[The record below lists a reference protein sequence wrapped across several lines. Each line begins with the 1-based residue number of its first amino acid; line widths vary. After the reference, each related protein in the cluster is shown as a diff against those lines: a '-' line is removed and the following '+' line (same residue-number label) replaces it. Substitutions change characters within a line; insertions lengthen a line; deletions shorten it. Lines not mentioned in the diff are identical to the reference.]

1 MNNTTSDLSAK
12 LLANENVTVV
22 RAPTSTASFDI
33 KSRTLTLPQWKDM
46 TPEIESMLV
55 GHEVGHALFT
65 DNTYLEPLEINRKLK
80 TYMNVLEDVRIEK
93 KLKRIYPGIRKTMT
107 EGYRQ
112 LNERDFFGV
121 KSVKDMNTLLLID
134 KINLYFKAGFSCGVS
149 FSPAEKQ
156 FVNRAEAT
164 ETIEEIIALA
174 NEIREYSKEKA
185 KEAKE
190 KQQQEYAE
198 EDKEEDEEEDEEGFD
213 GDFYD
218 PEVTMEDEEDD
229 LDLDEEKEER
239 TSKKTIGRAPK
250 VEDEVEQDL
259 DAKTVDSFEQK
270 LADLADTST
279 TYSYYELQDQYL
291 VDPIVGYKT
300 ILSETVETDDHVNRK
315 QVEEFKQET
324 VRVVNYLV
332 KEFEMRKS
340 AQMYKRA
347 QTSKIGSLDMKK
359 IWSYKLKDDVF
370 KRITTIAEGK
380 NHGMI
385 FLLDWSG
392 SMQEV
397 INDTIKQVINLALFC
412 QRAQIPYQVFAFSSQ
427 YDTGADQYAR
437 HTSNA
442 GARNSEKN
450 LIMNNSGG
458 FALLELFSS
467 RMSNTDFNTMMR
479 RVLTHEFF
487 YQKHGQYSLGG
498 TPLNESI
505 MYMYKYIGKFIKM
518 NSIEKMT
525 LITLTDGQGGHLIR
539 NCGSG
544 IRDNEYA
551 MDVKTGQYRR
561 VKTKHF
567 IRDSSTKKNYE
578 ITQHASTHT
587 PALLSM
593 VKDHY
598 GINVVGFY
606 ICSNT
611 QYALREA
618 ITNNL
623 PTFNGQ
629 MTETIVSIRA
639 DFRENGYSSLMNT
652 GRNELFIVPLSSTK
666 INNSE
671 MTADSDMTAAAISR
685 KFSKFMG
692 GKKTSRVLLNKFIGY
707 VA

>member
-93 KLKRIYPGIRKTMT
+93 KLKRLYPGIRKTMT

-134 KINLYFKAGFSCGVS
+134 KINLYFKAGFNCGVT
-149 FSPAEKQ
+149 FTAEEKQ

-164 ETIEEIIALA
+164 ETIDEIIALA

-190 KQQQEYAE
+190 KQKQEYSE
-198 EDKEEDEEEDEEGFD
+198 EDTEEEGDEEEGFEGEY
-213 GDFYD
+213 YD

-229 LDLDEEKEER
+229 FDLDEEKEDR
-239 TSKKTIGRAPK
+239 TSKKTIGRTDK
-250 VEDEVEQDL
+250 VEDEVDEDL
-259 DAKTVDSFEQK
+259 DAKTVDSFEK
-270 LADLADTST
+270 NLADLADTST
-279 TYSYYELQDQYL
+279 TYTYYELEDQYL

-300 ILSETVETDDHVNRK
+300 ILSETQETDDHVNKK

-359 IWSYKLKDDVF
+359 IWSYQLNDDVF

-380 NHGMI
+380 NHGMV

-392 SMQEV
+392 SMQGV
-397 INDTIKQVINLALFC
+397 INDTIKQVVNLALFC

-427 YDTGADQYAR
+427 YDTGADQYTRYTAKQGL
-437 HTSNA
+437 H
-442 GARNSEKN
+442 NSEKKV
-450 LIMNNSGG
+450 IMNNSGG

-467 RMSNTDFNTMMR
+467 RMSTSDFNTMMR
-479 RVLTHEFF
+479 RVLTHQFF

-525 LITLTDGQGGHLIR
+525 LITLTDGQGGNLTTNSH
-539 NCGSG
+539 N
-544 IRDNEYA
+544 IRDNEYG

-578 ITQHASTHT
+578 ITQESSTHT

-623 PTFNGQ
+623 PAFKGQ
-629 MTETIVSIRA
+629 LTETIASIRS

-652 GRNELFIVPLSSTK
+652 GRDELFIVPLSSTK
-666 INNSE
+666 INESE
-671 MTADSDMTAAAISR
+671 MTADSDMSAAAISR